1 MSLLKGYSYI
11 FKALYNSTRN
21 IIIEYVNFIIVIN
34 PSNKAKKIPIK
45 TRLRRVIEFKEEGYC
60 FV

>member
-1 MSLLKGYSYI
+1 M

-21 IIIEYVNFIIVIN
+21 AIIEYVNFVIVIN

-45 TRLRRVIEFKEEGYC
+45 TRLGIVMEFEEEGYYLI
-60 FV
+60 